1 MRGIDV
7 KWFNLFLA
15 FCIKKFSC
23 IYFVMYINIILVI
36 LYLKKKNYSINI

>member
-7 KWFNLFLA
+7 KWFNLFLV

-23 IYFVMYINIILVI
+23 IRFVMYINIILVI
-36 LYLKKKNYSINI
+36 LYLKKNYSINI